1 MRNLFIVIF
10 LSLHV
15 NTYAQKAVQRIQ
27 YKNTPLNEVLNA
39 LETTF
44 AVKFAYNATDIKK
57 QAINLHLNRRSLNQI
72 IASIEKDYP
81 IIFKQIDPKLYSVK
95 ILDKVVVCGY
105 IKNGIDGN
113 PITDATVINQGKT
126 TGTITDEKGFFRIKN
141 CKPTDTLSVSFLGF
155 KTLLIPLKNSRNKNC
170 NTYTLLSDN
179 YALNEV
185 VIQEYLTAGVVKT
198 KDGAVRFSPNS
209 VAVLAGLPEP
219 DILQNIQLLPG
230 IESPS
235 ETAAGLY
242 IRGGSPDQNLIL
254 WDGIK
259 MYNSNHFFGML
270 SAFNPYITNN
280 IKIYRSGAKPEYG
293 DRIAGIIDIKTDTD
307 IPTKLQG
314 GLGVNM
320 ILADAY
326 LKIPLSKKLGIQ
338 VSARRSLTDILDT
351 PTFNKFADKIF
362 QNTSISATH
371 DEYTTDISEEIARFY
386 FTDFTFKIMSPVSE
400 KDYLSISGIFT
411 KNKLDYVI
419 NLEGFEQGFSD
430 NLSIENK
437 GMSALWKR
445 DWNPKFSSK
454 TEFYYTGYDFSYD
467 GINPYLVEVQTVI
480 KKNSIKEIGFKFH
493 SDLVLNKSFTLS
505 NGYQF
510 FANDVS
516 YLLKEIDFT
525 TEDHKKATTH
535 TLYTGLN
542 YNKQHSWYV
551 DLALRADY
559 ATSFNTIYIEPRIYA
574 ERILSNTFRFKGSA
588 EIRNQSISQIIE
600 FATLDFGLENQ
611 VWALAHKTGIPL
623 LRSDQLTLGFIYN
636 KNGWKL
642 DTDFYYK
649 NIDGFT
655 SLTRGFE
662 STEEKESLFEG
673 TSEIK
678 GIDILLKKKINNYVS
693 WIGYTYA
700 SNKYTFD
707 DINQGNEFRG
717 NNDITHSLTWS
728 HSLSLN
734 KFQFSLGWK
743 YRTGIPYT
751 KAVGVTTTNNEYF
764 INYATINAE
773 TLPDYHR
780 LDFSLLYDFEFSKK
794 RSAVKGKIG
803 FSILNIYNK
812 KKLLAKGY
820 SILENIDINNNTI
833 ATPKEVTKYSLGMT
847 PNLFFRVRF

>member
-10 LSLHV
+10 ISLHL
-15 NTYAQKAVQRIQ
+15 NTYAQKSTLSIQ

-44 AVKFAYNATDIKK
+44 VVKFAYNATDIKN
-57 QAINLHLNRRSLNQI
+57 QSIDLRLNRGSLNQI
-72 IASIEKDYP
+72 IARIEKDYP
-81 IIFKQIDPKLYSVK
+81 VIFKQIDPEFYSVK
-95 ILDKVVVCGY
+95 TVQNLRFCGY
-105 IKNGIDGN
+105 LKDGIDGS
-113 PITDATVINQGKT
+113 PIQDASVINQEKT
-126 TGTITDEKGFFRIKN
+126 QGTTSDEKGYFSLNN
-141 CKPTDTLSVSFLGF
+141 CSPTDTLSVSFLGF

-293 DRIAGIIDIKTDTD
+293 DRISGIIDIKTDAE

-314 GLGVNM
+314 GIGVNM
-320 ILADAY
+320 THADAY
-326 LKIPLSKKLGIQ
+326 LKFPLSKKLGIL
-338 VSARRSLTDILDT
+338 VSARRSLTDILET

-362 QNTSISATH
+362 QNTSISASH
-371 DEYTTDISEEIARFY
+371 DEYTTDISEENGRFY
-386 FTDFTFKIMSPVSE
+386 FTDLSFKIMSPVSE
-400 KDYLSISGIFT
+400 KDYISISGIFT
-411 KNKLDYVI
+411 KNKLDYEF
-419 NLEGFEQGFSD
+419 NLEGFEQGSSD
-430 NLSIENK
+430 YLNVDNK
-437 GMSALWKR
+437 GMSVLWKR
-445 DWNPKFSSK
+445 EWQPKFSSK
-454 TEFYYTGYDFSYD
+454 TEFYYTAYNFSYD
-467 GINPYLVEVQTVI
+467 GLNPFLEETQTI
-480 KKNSIKEIGFKFH
+480 TKRNSIEEIGFKFH
-493 SDLVLNKSFTLS
+493 SDLVLNNSFTFS
-505 NGYQF
+505 NGYQLL
-510 FANDVS
+510 ANEVS
-516 YLLKEIDFT
+516 YVLKEIDFT
-525 TEDHKKATTH
+525 AIDHQKATTH

-542 YNKQHSWYV
+542 YNKQDRWYV
-551 DLALRADY
+551 DLAMRADY

-574 ERILSNTFRFKGSA
+574 ERILSDAFRFKGSA

-600 FATLDFGLENQ
+600 FTTVDFGLENQ
-611 VWALAHKTGIPL
+611 IWTLAHKTGSPL
-623 LRSDQLTLGFIYN
+623 LRSDQVTLGFIYN

-642 DTDFYYK
+642 DADFYYK

-655 SLTRGFE
+655 SFTNGFE
-662 STEEKESLFEG
+662 STDENESLFEG
-673 TSEIK
+673 TNEIK

-700 SNKYTFD
+700 TNNYTFD

-728 HSLSLN
+728 HSLRLSN
-734 KFQFSLGWK
+734 FQFSLGWK
-743 YRTGIPYT
+743 YRTGTPYT
-751 KAVGVTTTNNEYF
+751 KAVGIITENNEYEV
-764 INYATINAE
+764 NYATINAA

-794 RSAVKGKIG
+794 RNAVKGKIG
-803 FSILNIYNK
+803 LSVLNIYNQK
-812 KKLLAKGY
+812 NTLGKGFT
-820 SILENIDINNNTI
+820 IHENTDTEYNTT
-833 ATPKEVTKYSLGMT
+833 ATLRTVTKYSLGMT